1 MLCKEKT
8 TEVKL
13 KVEFISLSDL
23 EKAHREDQNSNKK
36 FHQSHYGLPV
46 PFLCKF

>member
-1 MLCKEKT
+1 MLGKEKT

-23 EKAHREDQNSNKK
+23 DKAHREDPEEHLY
-36 FHQSHYGLPV
+36 F
-46 PFLCKF
+46 